1 MYTPIPLDLSS
12 SLFEFVGEAR
22 LFERPESYEVDVQEY
37 ILKYPHLKSTDVE
50 QLCFAII
57 DNIKKKYNRPCTLI
71 NVPMK
76 AYKVMDIIS
85 SSMVGHMV
93 NVDCVIRKIGEV
105 KLEMILAVVKCKK
118 CGYEFEPY
126 EPNPMDVLRLPP
138 GVECENYCGGK
149 SVILVP
155 EKCEYVDSQYI
166 TAQELQENTIHAKQP
181 KSIICVMRRS
191 LVDKVNAGEKVR
203 LTGIVKI
210 KYEKNLF
217 SSVYLEVLGISQRKE
232 EECEVVLSDED
243 ISNIKQLSCNPKIYD
258 ILSSSISPLVY
269 GYNDIKRAII
279 FQIFG
284 GTTIDLKDGAHIRG
298 NSHILLC
305 GDPGLAKSKLL
316 TAVSTLVPNSVYTS
330 GKSSSAA
337 GLTAAAVRDEVD
349 GKWVLEAGALP
360 LADGGMAVVD
370 ELDKMS
376 NEDRSALHE
385 AMESQSISVAKAGIN
400 QTFKTQCPLLCASN
414 PKNGRFIENIPFKDQ
429 IDIPV
434 PLLSRFDLIFMLQ
447 DKPNKINDG
456 KVADRILTI
465 SDETLEKGT
474 LDRPIDVDLL
484 RKYIIHAH
492 KINPKFTPEVINY
505 IKTKYVNEYRSSSDG
520 TITNRQLEALRRLTQ
535 ASARVRLSEYADV
548 DDAKRAI
555 ALFEY
560 SMNTVTLG
568 KGVDTSV
575 FDSNSTKK
583 DNNTYSLIFTTI
595 RDMCNRGDT
604 TKDIIEQILYSKG
617 VDMLEF
623 NSVFFEMYDRKDFSI
638 IDGKL
643 YWNT

>member
-1 MYTPIPLDLSS
+1 MQVVYIQ
-12 SLFEFVGEAR
+12 EEQ
-22 LFERPESYEVDVQEY
+22 PENGKQP
-37 ILKYPHLKSTDVE
+37 K
-50 QLCFAII
+50 
-57 DNIKKKYNRPCTLI
+57 
-71 NVPMK
+71 M
-76 AYKVMDIIS
+76 
-85 SSMVGHMV
+85 
-93 NVDCVIRKIGEV
+93 
-105 KLEMILAVVKCKK
+105 VKCILR
-118 CGYEFEPY
+118 GPFVDTLQAGNRANLTGHIVTEVNERSALA
-126 EPNPMDVLRLPP
+126 ELVMDVLD
-138 GVECENYCGGK
+138 VERPDE
-149 SVILVP
+149 
-155 EKCEYVDSQYI
+155 EYID
-166 TAQELQENTIHAKQP
+166 L
-181 KSIICVMRRS
+181 
-191 LVDKVNAGEKVR
+191 D
-203 LTGIVKI
+203 LT
-210 KYEKNLF
+210 
-217 SSVYLEVLGISQRKE
+217 
-232 EECEVVLSDED
+232 DED
-243 ISNIKQLSCNPKIYD
+243 ISRITELAHNPDVYRM
-258 ILSSSISPLVY
+258 LVESINPAIW
-269 GYNDIKRAII
+269 GYNEIKLALVL
-279 FQIFG
+279 QMFG
-284 GTTIDLKDGAHIRG
+284 GVTIESTERVRG
-298 NSHILLC
+298 DSHILLC
-305 GDPGLAKSKLL
+305 GDPGLAKSQLIR
-316 TAVSTLVPNSVYTS
+316 SISRIIPRCIYTS
-330 GKSSSAA
+330 GKSTSAA
-337 GLTAAAVRDEVD
+337 GLTVSAVNDD
-349 GKWVLEAGALP
+349 LTGHWTLEAGALV
-360 LADGGMAVVD
+360 LANGSFCVID

-376 NEDRSALHE
+376 ADDRSALHE

-505 IKTKYVNEYRSSSDG
+505 IKTKYVNEYRASSDG

-617 VDMLEF
+617 VDMVEF

-643 YWNT
+643 YWNA